1 MRPELLQTTH
11 QIDNVVV
18 AEYDLAAGEHV
29 RVLRGEEEIPLL
41 VLDDV
46 PFGCLLAI
54 RDIPRGRPVI
64 RGGVRVGIAAVGVR
78 AGQRVDSME
87 PSLGKEAP

>member
-1 MRPELLQTTH
+1 MRTDTLQTTH
-11 QIDNVVV
+11 ALDNVVI
-18 AEYDLAAGEHV
+18 AEYDIVAGARV
-29 RVLRGEEEIPLL
+29 RVRRGEEEFT
-41 VLDDV
+41 VTVADDV

-78 AGQRVDSME
+78 AGQRVD
-87 PSLGKEAP
+87 LH